1 MDFGPPGCSVH
12 GFFRQ
17 EYWSGLPN
25 PHILL
30 FIVLEMK
37 KFFNVALLRD
47 VKLKSL
53 TALPT
58 RANADITYTSSN
70 ESIFTLE
77 KSATD
82 ERKVTITGVDDGT
95 ATLTA
100 TTGSGES
107 AKTATISITVT
118 AVSE

>member
-1 MDFGPPGCSVH
+1 MYNFSLFANGVIFATSAPADVPYESLSFGKESESVAE
-12 GFFRQ
+12 GATKT
-17 EYWSGLPN
+17 L
-25 PHILL
+25 
-30 FIVLEMK
+30 
-37 KFFNVALLRD
+37 
-47 VKLKSL
+47 SL

-58 RANADITYTSSN
+58 RANATITYESSN
-70 ESIFTLE
+70 ESIFTCA